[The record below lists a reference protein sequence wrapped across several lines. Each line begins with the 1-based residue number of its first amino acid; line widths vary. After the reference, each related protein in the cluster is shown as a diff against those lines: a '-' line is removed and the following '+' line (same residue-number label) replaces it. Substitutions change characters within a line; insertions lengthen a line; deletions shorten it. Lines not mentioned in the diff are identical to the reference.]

1 MELKDFVYVR
11 KNVFPKE
18 FCDNIIE
25 DFESRPDKLRE
36 GQSGAGVDTD
46 VKNSL
51 DLNLLNE
58 PDMREKYTKQIF
70 QGFNQTVRE
79 FMFSLPH
86 QDIFEPFHFM
96 FNNNDTSY
104 DICQMQKYKKG
115 EGHYNAFHFEAD
127 QLSTTKR
134 QFVFILYLNDVKE
147 GGETELLYGGTKV
160 KPQVGSILVH
170 PAAFP
175 FVHKGHMPIS
185 DDKYII
191 TTWLSFS

>member
-160 KPQVGSILVH
+160 KPEVGSILVH

>member
-11 KNVFPKE
+11 KNVFTKE
-18 FCDNIIE
+18 FCDSIIA
-25 DFESRPDKLRE
+25 DFESRPTKQSE
-36 GQSGAGVDTD
+36 GQSGAGVNTD
-46 VKNSL
+46 VKKSL
-51 DLNLLNE
+51 DLNLLSE

-79 FMFSLPH
+79 FVFSLPD
-86 QDIFEPFHFM
+86 QDKFEPFHFI
-96 FNNNDTSY
+96 FNNNNTNY

-115 EGHYNAFHFEAD
+115 EGHYNAFHYEAD
-127 QLSTTKR
+127 QLLTTKR
-134 QFVFILYLNDVKE
+134 QFVFILYLNDVQE
-147 GGETELLYGGTKV
+147 GGETELLYGGSKI
-160 KPQVGSILVH
+160 KPEVGSVLVH

-191 TTWLSFS
+191 TTWLSFC